1 MEEKRGQL
9 AEIIYQNE
17 ENGYLVGVFQTNENE
32 MSIVGYMH
40 SAVKKG
46 GIYKLTGEWKTHASY
61 GEQFYFN
68 AYVEEM
74 PESEEA
80 IEYYLGSGVL
90 KGIGPKT
97 AACIVQRFGK
107 DTFKVIEENPERL
120 TDVEGI
126 GPVKAAS
133 IAEAFNDHRELMNI
147 TMFLQKYGIQGAYAL
162 KLYKIYKN
170 STIEVIKENPY
181 KLVEDVYGIGF
192 KTADTIAE
200 KMDIATD
207 SPLRVAS
214 GIKYMLNHFA
224 GEGHTFVPAEYFSE
238 KTAEI
243 LDISKVQ
250 VHEIMTELAL
260 EGAVHLENL
269 ENRTVIFSMP
279 YFYAETNVCKN
290 LIKLLKA
297 ELKPIQADISEL
309 IHITESELDIQ
320 LADNQKLAVQEAMTN
335 GIYVITGGPGTG
347 KTTTIN
353 SLIHIF
359 NRYGM
364 KTVLAA
370 PTGRAAKRITETS
383 GFEAK
388 TIHRLLEY
396 NFSEN
401 EAAMRFNKNEENTI
415 EGDVIIVDEMSM
427 VDILLMNGLLKAI
440 TPGTRLILVGDADQL
455 PSVGAG
461 NVLRDIINSEVIPF
475 VKLNEIFRQARESLI
490 VVNAHKINKGEY
502 PDYNEK
508 DKDFFFLR
516 QSNELQ
522 ILETI
527 KTLFHERLP
536 KYYKECNPVRDI
548 QILTPGRKGLLGTHH
563 LNKEL
568 QQLLNP
574 AQSHISEKLIK
585 DKLFREGDK
594 VMQIKN
600 NYNAQWRKKDDFSE
614 GQGIFNGDVG
624 FIQKIDNEDGE
635 MTVLFDDNKIVIYDF
650 SQIEELELAYA
661 VTVHKSQGS
670 EFPIIIMPMG
680 WFPPIL
686 MTRNLLYT
694 AVTRARS
701 AVVLVGGE
709 KYVHGMIQNNR
720 IIERYSG
727 LGIRLNKFIEE
738 QVIEW

>member
-9 AEIIYQNE
+9 VEVIYLNTD
-17 ENGYLVGVFQTNENE
+17 NGYLVGVFHTDEDEINV
-32 MSIVGYMH
+32 VGYMH

-46 GIYKLTGEWKTHASY
+46 GIYRLTGEWKMHASY
-61 GEQFYFN
+61 GEQFHFNEYF
-68 AYVEEM
+68 EEM

-80 IEYYLGSGVL
+80 IESYLGSGIL

-97 AACIVQRFGK
+97 AACIVNKFGK
-107 DTFKVIEENPERL
+107 DTFKIIEKSPDRL
-120 TDVEGI
+120 TEVEGI
-126 GPVKAAS
+126 GSVKAA
-133 IAEAFNDHRELMNI
+133 AVVEAFNDHRELMNI
-147 TMFLQKYGIQGAYAL
+147 TMFLQKYGIQASYAV
-162 KLYKIYKN
+162 KLYKIYKEK
-170 STIEVIKENPY
+170 TVEVIKENPF
-181 KLVEDVYGIGF
+181 KLVEDVFGIGF
-192 KTADTIAE
+192 RTADNIAK
-200 KMDIATD
+200 KMGISND

-214 GIKYMLNHFA
+214 GIKYMLNYFA

-238 KTAEI
+238 KTAGI
-243 LDISKVQ
+243 LDISKEQ
-250 VHEIMTELAL
+250 VHELMTALAL
-260 EGAVHLENL
+260 EGEIHLENL
-269 ENRTVIFSMP
+269 ENRTVISAMP

-297 ELKPIQADISEL
+297 EPKPIQADIDEL
-309 IHITESELDIQ
+309 IRITESELNIE
-320 LADNQKLAVQEAMTN
+320 LADNQKKAVKEALAN

-364 KTVLAA
+364 KTALAA

-383 GFEAK
+383 GYEAR

-396 NFSEN
+396 SFSED
-401 EAAMRFNKNEENTI
+401 EAIMRFNKNEENTL
-415 EGDVIIVDEMSM
+415 DVDVVIVDEMSM

-440 TPGTRLILVGDADQL
+440 VPGTRLILVGDADQL

-461 NVLRDIINSEVIPF
+461 NVLRDIIDSEVVPYE
-475 VKLNEIFRQARESLI
+475 KLDEIFRQARESLI
-490 VVNAHKINKGEY
+490 VVNAHRINKGEY

-516 QSNELQ
+516 KNNDPQ

-527 KTLFHERLP
+527 KSLSYQRLP
-536 KYYKECNPVRDI
+536 EYYTDCDPMRDI
-548 QILTPGRKGLLGTHH
+548 QILTPGRKGLLGTHN

-568 QQLLNP
+568 QNLLNP
-574 AQSHISEKLIK
+574 SYPDKNEKLIK
-585 DKLFREGDK
+585 EKLFREGDK

-600 NYNAQWRKKDDFSE
+600 NYNAQWRKTDDFSE
-614 GQGIFNGDVG
+614 GQGVFNGDVG
-624 FIQKIDNEDGE
+624 FIEKIDNEYGE
-635 MTVLFDDNKIVIYDF
+635 ITVLFDDNKIVNYDF
-650 SQIEELELAYA
+650 SQTDELELAYA

-680 WFPPIL
+680 WFPPVL

-694 AVTRARS
+694 AVTRAKS

-709 KYVHGMIQNNR
+709 KYLHGMIDNNR

-727 LGIRLNKFIEE
+727 LGIRLKKFLEEKIIE
-738 QVIEW
+738 